1 MFKSPKFQRVE
12 LFLFGTSSDD
22 DFIAKHHSVRL
33 LLLMDHFSTVLK
45 QLISEPTACL
55 LKKLSTW

>member
-1 MFKSPKFQRVE
+1 M
-12 LFLFGTSSDD
+12 FGTSSDD

-45 QLISEPTACL
+45 QLISEPTAYM